1 MKLTT
6 SCSELWSLLSFQ
18 NTIPPVSIWRW
29 PSWDTVRN
37 WVRRCEDKPFSI
49 FIFGP
54 KNSTVLRRWA
64 IGPSKTRCLS
74 VPRCYFFHGIL
85 PGAKSSGSTD
95 GMRRFVRLSV
105 NLRYNCFNLSSLDL
119 EETSD
124 FGGGIGG
131 RPPHGTT
138 PHDIQSVF
146 GLGESTRYT
155 ILYRTLHEA
164 VCFGISQGL
173 VSKIGSSADSFW

>member
-1 MKLTT
+1 M
-6 SCSELWSLLSFQ
+6 
-18 NTIPPVSIWRW
+18 
-29 PSWDTVRN
+29 
-37 WVRRCEDKPFSI
+37 RRCEDNPFSI

-164 VCFGISQGL
+164 ICFGISPGL

>member
-1 MKLTT
+1 MVRQKRGA
-6 SCSELWSLLSFQ
+6 SLSLGA
-18 NTIPPVSIWRW
+18 
-29 PSWDTVRN
+29 
-37 WVRRCEDKPFSI
+37 I
-49 FIFGP
+49 F
-54 KNSTVLRRWA
+54 L
-64 IGPSKTRCLS
+64 
-74 VPRCYFFHGIL
+74 HGIL

-164 VCFGISQGL
+164 ICFGISPGL